1 MKINGIIMRQ
11 KQKYFHLFK
20 KTQWR
25 LASWYVAI
33 ISIVLII
40 LGFGVYEAIIHAHQM
55 TIEKELKTVA
65 GTLHD
70 NFEPI
75 LDQPGILENNIF
87 KLMPNLCRINNH
99 CISQNNISNHRLG
112 AIEKGQYY
120 LYIFDLHDN
129 LIALSKEHPKELLI
143 KKHQKVQEILKDSQK
158 KRYLQISYM
167 LHNRKGESWGYLQVV
182 RSLEDFDN
190 YLKIVAIILLL
201 GLPLAIILIGVSA
214 WILTGLAMKPV
225 CQSYRQIQQF
235 TGDAAHE
242 LRTPLSALR
251 ATVESH
257 LMSPTLTEQEAR
269 ETLSILGKQIQRLST
284 LVADLLMLSRLD
296 WQLTSNLINDLKYE
310 KICLN
315 DLISDVLEE
324 LGSLAISLDILLQAE
339 IGVNHPLEI
348 IGNTE
353 QIYRLLFNLVV
364 NGIQYTPQGGE
375 VKIILE
381 KQNKLAIIKVKDT
394 GIGINSEALKHI
406 FERFYRVDQGR
417 SRKQGGSGLGLS
429 IAQAIAQA
437 HHGIIEVRSEIGKGS
452 LFIVQLPISF

>member
-1 MKINGIIMRQ
+1 MKQ
-11 KQKYFHLFK
+11 KQKYFSLFK
-20 KTQWR
+20 QTQRR
-25 LASWYVAI
+25 LASWYVGI

-40 LGFGVYEAIIHAHQM
+40 LGFGVYEAIIHAHQI
-55 TIEKELKTVA
+55 TIEKELKTIA

-70 NFEPI
+70 SFEPI
-75 LDQPGILENNIF
+75 LDQPGILEDEVIQ
-87 KLMPNLCRINNH
+87 LMPNLCRVNNP
-99 CISQNNISNHRLG
+99 CISKNNLSNYRLG

-120 LYIFDLHDN
+120 LHLFDLSGN
-129 LIALSKEHPKELLI
+129 LVAFNGQQPKGLPI
-143 KKHQKVQEILKDSQK
+143 KKHKKKQEILKDSQQ

-201 GLPLAIILIGVSA
+201 GLPLAIIIIGVSA
-214 WILTGLAMKPV
+214 WILTDLTMKPV
-225 CQSYRQIQQF
+225 YQSYRQIQQF

-242 LRTPLSALR
+242 LRTPLAAIR

-257 LMSPTLTEQEAR
+257 LMSSILTEQEAR
-269 ETLSILGKQIQRLST
+269 ETLSILGRQTQRLSA

-296 WQLTSNLINDLKYE
+296 WQLNSNSINIKYE

-324 LGSLAISLDILLQAE
+324 LASFAISLDIVLQAE
-339 IGVNHPLEI
+339 IRVNYPLEI
-348 IGNTE
+348 QGDTE

-364 NGIQYTPQGGE
+364 NGIQYTPKGGE
-375 VKIILE
+375 VIIILE
-381 KQNKLAIIKVKDT
+381 KTNKLAIIKVKDT
-394 GIGINSEALKHI
+394 GIGINSQALQHI

-417 SRKQGGSGLGLS
+417 SRKEGGSGLGLS
-429 IAQAIAQA
+429 ISQAIAQA
-437 HHGIIEVRSEIGKGS
+437 HHGTIEVRSEVNKGS
-452 LFIVQLPISF
+452 LFIVQLPKIL